1 MHNSSHES
9 DNDSFWPRAYS
20 KDSEIPFTPDGN
32 SPLIDT
38 NVEKVKGTLG
48 RFNGLRCVRKT
59 IIDHQAEVGP
69 SQLAKKRKLAQEAKI
84 LHFAKHH
91 HVVELVHT
99 YFVEEKADRIIFS
112 VVMER
117 ADANLDDFLRPGSQ
131 LSLQWF
137 GCLINVICHIH
148 GSGIR
153 HRDIKPSNILLKGN
167 KVLLADFGL
176 SLMGLGKTI
185 PTTYQNR
192 RPPRTKEYCA
202 PEVENGSTRGRS
214 ADIFS
219 LGAVFLEMLLSQAQP
234 ASMKKLQVILKS
246 SSEEEGSSY
255 AKHIDEVHKWMME
268 SLHLTGW
275 QNDIVSLCQRM
286 LDPDR
291 AKRPKAGN
299 ISSELSKLLV
309 SDKPVHCTCTADSVL
324 TEDDKLVEACKARSE
339 DEVKHALKK
348 GADPNTLNAIH
359 YAAENGSV
367 NIVGLLLEHG
377 VDVDTPNPTGQ
388 TALQCAARNGSE
400 DVVKLLL
407 QKGADVNA
415 RDENDHTALHGAAG
429 QDNSNIV
436 EMLLDAGADPD
447 AEDLDGNVAIDF
459 AERRK
464 LEEIIDILENHQI
477 DDA

>member
-1 MHNSSHES
+1 MHNSCHES
-9 DNDSFWPRAYS
+9 DNDSFRPCAYS
-20 KDSEIPFTPDGN
+20 KDSEIPFAPDGN

-38 NVEKVKGTLG
+38 NVERVKGTFG
-48 RFNGLRCVRKT
+48 RFNGLKCVRKT
-59 IIDHQAEVGP
+59 IIDKEEIGP
-69 SQLAKKRKLAQEAKI
+69 SQVVKKRKLAQEAKI

-99 YFVEEKADRIIFS
+99 YFVEEKADRIMFS

-117 ADANLDDFLRPGSQ
+117 ADANLDDYLRPGSQ
-131 LSLQWF
+131 PRVQWF

-153 HRDIKPSNILLKGN
+153 HRDIKPSNILLKGD

-176 SLMGLGKTI
+176 SLMGLGKTL

-192 RPPRTKEYCA
+192 RPARTKEYCA
-202 PEVENGSTRGRS
+202 PEVEHGSTRGRS
-214 ADIFS
+214 ADVFS
-219 LGAVFLEMLLSQAQP
+219 LGAVFLEMLRSQAQP
-234 ASMKKLQVILKS
+234 ASLKKLQVILKS
-246 SSEEEGSSY
+246 SSEEGSSY
-255 AKHIDEVHKWMME
+255 AKHIDQVHKWMME

-291 AKRPKAGN
+291 AKRPKAGH
-299 ISSELSKLLV
+299 ISSEFSKLLV
-309 SDKPVHCTCTADSVL
+309 SDEPVHCTCTADLVL
-324 TEDDKLVEACKARSE
+324 TEDDKLVKACKARSE
-339 DEVKHALKK
+339 DEVKRALKQ

-367 NIVGLLLEHG
+367 NIVGLLLEYG

-388 TALQCAARNGSE
+388 TALQCAARNGCE
-400 DVVKLLL
+400 DVVKFLLE
-407 QKGADVNA
+407 KGGDVNA
-415 RDENDHTALHGAAG
+415 TDENDHTALHGAAG
-429 QDNSNIV
+429 QDNSDIV
-436 EMLLDAGADPD
+436 KMLLDAGADPD

-464 LEEIIDILENHQI
+464 LEEIIDMLENHQI

>member
-1 MHNSSHES
+1 MHNSGHES
-9 DNDSFWPRAYS
+9 DNDSFRPCAYS
-20 KDSEIPFTPDGN
+20 KDSEIPFAPDGN

-48 RFNGLRCVRKT
+48 RFKGLKCVRKT
-59 IIDHQAEVGP
+59 IIDHQAEEGP
-69 SQLAKKRKLAQEAKI
+69 SQVAKKRILAQEAKI

-99 YFVEEKADRIIFS
+99 YFVEEKANRIMFS

-131 LSLQWF
+131 PRLQWF

-153 HRDIKPSNILLKGN
+153 HRDIKPSNILLKGD

-176 SLMGLGKTI
+176 SLMGLGKTL

-192 RPPRTKEYCA
+192 RPGRTKEYCA

-214 ADIFS
+214 ADVFS

-234 ASMKKLQVILKS
+234 ASLKKLQVILKS
-246 SSEEEGSSY
+246 SSEEGSSY
-255 AKHIDEVHKWMME
+255 AKHIDQVHKWMME

-291 AKRPKAGN
+291 AKRPKAGH

-309 SDKPVHCTCTADSVL
+309 SDEPVHCTCTADLVL
-324 TEDDKLVEACKARSE
+324 TEDDKLVKACKARSE
-339 DEVKHALKK
+339 DEVKRALKQ

-367 NIVGLLLEHG
+367 NIVGLLLEYG
-377 VDVDTPNPTGQ
+377 VDVDTPNPTNQ
-388 TALQCAARNGSE
+388 TALQCAARNGCE
-400 DVVKLLL
+400 EVVKFLLE
-407 QKGADVNA
+407 KGADVNA
-415 RDENDHTALHGAAG
+415 TDENDHTALHGAAG
-429 QDNSNIV
+429 QDNSDIV
-436 EMLLDAGADPD
+436 KILLDAGADPD

-464 LEEIIDILENHQI
+464 LGKIIDILENHQI

>member
-1 MHNSSHES
+1 MHNSCHES
-9 DNDSFWPRAYS
+9 DNDSFRPRAYS
-20 KDSEIPFTPDGN
+20 KDSEIPFAPDGN

-48 RFNGLRCVRKT
+48 RFKGLKCVRKT
-59 IIDHQAEVGP
+59 IIDHQAGDGP
-69 SQLAKKRKLAQEAKI
+69 SQAAKKRKLAQEAKI

-99 YFVEEKADRIIFS
+99 YFVEEKANRIMFS

-131 LSLQWF
+131 PRLQWF

-153 HRDIKPSNILLKGN
+153 HRDIKPSNILLKGD

-192 RPPRTKEYCA
+192 RPARTKEYCA

-214 ADIFS
+214 ADVFS

-234 ASMKKLQVILKS
+234 ASMKKLQLILKS
-246 SSEEEGSSY
+246 SSEEGSSY
-255 AKHIDEVHKWMME
+255 AKHIDQVHKWMME

-291 AKRPKAGN
+291 AKRPKAGHV
-299 ISSELSKLLV
+299 SSELSKLLV
-309 SDKPVHCTCTADSVL
+309 SDEPVHCTCTADLVL
-324 TEDDKLVEACKARSE
+324 TEDDKLVKACKARSE
-339 DEVKHALKK
+339 DEVKHALKL

-367 NIVGLLLEHG
+367 NIVGLLLECG
-377 VDVDTPNPTGQ
+377 VDVDAPNPTDQ
-388 TALQCAARNGSE
+388 TALQCAARNGCE
-400 DVVKLLL
+400 DVVKFLLE
-407 QKGADVNA
+407 KGADVNA

-429 QDNSNIV
+429 QDNSDIV
-436 EMLLDAGADPD
+436 KMLLDAGADLD

-464 LEEIIDILENHQI
+464 LEKIIDILENHQT